1 MRRVTLLL
9 RRTALTMSLLSV
21 PVLAYA
27 QSTGSVGC
35 AALTQA
41 AADAISAR
49 VQADDAAIRPP
60 NSVRNLSCLDGFFR
74 GVGLNVIS
82 NLLDPTS
89 LLDAVQGQLCAA
101 VNQAWQSALGSAQCG
116 LTVSG
121 FNLGFGGFGGG
132 VMCPRLSFGGGG
144 PPIGSIGTGA
154 NTTGS
159 LYVNGSPL
167 PPSGYTL
174 PTTGR

>member
-1 MRRVTLLL
+1 MRRF
-9 RRTALTMSLLSV
+9 ALTLALVSMPL
-21 PVLAYA
+21 LAYA
-27 QSTGSVGC
+27 QTTGSVGC
-35 AALTQA
+35 AAITQA
-41 AADAISAR
+41 AADGISAR
-49 VQADDAAIRPP
+49 VQADDASIRPP
-60 NSVRNLSCLDGFFR
+60 NSVKNLSCLDGFFR

-89 LLDAVQGQLCAA
+89 LLDAVQGQICAA
-101 VNQAWQSALGSAQCG
+101 ANQAWQSALGSAQCG

-144 PPIGSIGTGA
+144 PPIGSVGTGA

-167 PPSGYTL
+167 APTGYTL
-174 PTTGR
+174 PSAGR

>member
-1 MRRVTLLL
+1 MRKI
-9 RRTALTMSLLSV
+9 ALTLALLSM
-21 PVLAYA
+21 PALAHA

-35 AALTQA
+35 AAITQA
-41 AADAISAR
+41 AADGISAR
-49 VQADDAAIRPP
+49 VQADDASIRPP
-60 NSVRNLSCLDGFFR
+60 NSVKNLSCLDGFFR

-89 LLDAVQGQLCAA
+89 LLDAVQGQICAA
-101 VNQAWQSALGSAQCG
+101 ANQAWQSALGSAQCG

-144 PPIGSIGTGA
+144 PPIGSVGTGA

-167 PPSGYTL
+167 APSGYTL
-174 PTTGR
+174 PAVPR

>member
-1 MRRVTLLL
+1 MRRLALLAM
-9 RRTALTMSLLSV
+9 RRTALTLAVLSI
-21 PVLAYA
+21 PVLAHA

-60 NSVRNLSCLDGFFR
+60 SSVKNLTCLDGFFR
-74 GVGLNVIS
+74 GVGLNVIA

-101 VNQAWQSALGSAQCG
+101 VNHS
-116 LTVSG
+116 
-121 FNLGFGGFGGG
+121 
-132 VMCPRLSFGGGG
+132 R
-144 PPIGSIGTGA
+144 
-154 NTTGS
+154 
-159 LYVNGSPL
+159 
-167 PPSGYTL
+167 
-174 PTTGR
+174 

>member
-1 MRRVTLLL
+1 MRRVTLLV
-9 RRTALTMSLLSV
+9 RHTALTMALLSV
-21 PVLAYA
+21 PVLAHA

-60 NSVRNLSCLDGFFR
+60 SSVKNLSCLDGFFR

-89 LLDAVQGQLCAA
+89 LLDAVQ
-101 VNQAWQSALGSAQCG
+101 
-116 LTVSG
+116 
-121 FNLGFGGFGGG
+121 
-132 VMCPRLSFGGGG
+132 
-144 PPIGSIGTGA
+144 
-154 NTTGS
+154 
-159 LYVNGSPL
+159 
-167 PPSGYTL
+167 
-174 PTTGR
+174 

>member
-1 MRRVTLLL
+1 MSTLNLQVRHL
-9 RRTALTMSLLSV
+9 AARDSFEALTALLHRMRLPYLRNAA
-21 PVLAYA
+21 PDVLATARA
-27 QSTGSVGC
+27 QRWDPAET
-35 AALTQA
+35 L
-41 AADAISAR
+41 R
-49 VQADDAAIRPP
+49 V
-60 NSVRNLSCLDGFFR
+60 
-74 GVGLNVIS
+74 
-82 NLLDPTS
+82 

>member
-1 MRRVTLLL
+1 MRRF
-9 RRTALTMSLLSV
+9 ALTLALMSM

-27 QSTGSVGC
+27 QTTGSVGC
-35 AALTQA
+35 AAITQA
-41 AADAISAR
+41 AADGISAR
-49 VQADDAAIRPP
+49 VQADDASIRPP
-60 NSVRNLSCLDGFFR
+60 NSVKNLSCLDGFFR

-89 LLDAVQGQLCAA
+89 LLDAVQGQICAA
-101 VNQAWQSALGSAQCG
+101 ANQAWQSALGSAQCG

-144 PPIGSIGTGA
+144 PPIGSVGTGA

-167 PPSGYTL
+167 GPTGYTL
-174 PTTGR
+174 PSAGR

>member
-21 PVLAYA
+21 PVLAHA

-60 NSVRNLSCLDGFFR
+60 NSVRNLSCLDGLFR

-101 VNQAWQSALGSAQCG
+101 VNQAWRSALGSAQCG

-159 LYVNGSPL
+159 LYVKGSPL

>member
-1 MRRVTLLL
+1 MRRF
-9 RRTALTMSLLSV
+9 ALTLALVSM

-27 QSTGSVGC
+27 QTTGSVGC
-35 AALTQA
+35 AAITQA
-41 AADAISAR
+41 AADGISAR
-49 VQADDAAIRPP
+49 VQADDASIRPP
-60 NSVRNLSCLDGFFR
+60 NSVKNLSCLDGFFR

-89 LLDAVQGQLCAA
+89 LLDAVQGQICAA
-101 VNQAWQSALGSAQCG
+101 ANQAWQSALGSAQCG

-144 PPIGSIGTGA
+144 PPIGSVGTGA

-167 PPSGYTL
+167 APTGYTL
-174 PTTGR
+174 PSAGR

>member
-21 PVLAYA
+21 PVLAHA

-49 VQADDAAIRPP
+49 VQSDDAAIRPP

-101 VNQAWQSALGSAQCG
+101 VNQAWRSALGSAQCG

-159 LYVNGSPL
+159 LYVKGSPL

>member
-1 MRRVTLLL
+1 MRKL
-9 RRTALTMSLLSV
+9 ALTLALLSMPALV
-21 PVLAYA
+21 HA

-35 AALTQA
+35 AAISQA
-41 AADAISAR
+41 AADGISAR
-49 VQADDAAIRPP
+49 VQADDASIRPP
-60 NSVRNLSCLDGFFR
+60 NSVKNLSCLDGFFR

-89 LLDAVQGQLCAA
+89 LLDAVQGQICAA
-101 VNQAWQSALGSAQCG
+101 ANQAWQSALGSAQCG

-144 PPIGSIGTGA
+144 PPIGFVGTGA
-154 NTTGS
+154 NTTDS
-159 LYVNGSPL
+159 FYVNGSPL
-167 PPSGYTL
+167 APTGYTL
-174 PTTGR
+174 PTVPR

>member
-1 MRRVTLLL
+1 MMRRF
-9 RRTALTMSLLSV
+9 ALTLALVSMPL
-21 PVLAYA
+21 LAYA
-27 QSTGSVGC
+27 QTTGSVGC
-35 AALTQA
+35 AAITQA
-41 AADAISAR
+41 AADGISAR
-49 VQADDAAIRPP
+49 VQADDASIRPP
-60 NSVRNLSCLDGFFR
+60 NSVKNLSCLDGFFR

-89 LLDAVQGQLCAA
+89 LLDAVQGQICAA
-101 VNQAWQSALGSAQCG
+101 ANQAWQSALGSAQCG

-144 PPIGSIGTGA
+144 PPIGSVGTGA

-167 PPSGYTL
+167 APTGYTL
-174 PTTGR
+174 PSAGR

>member
-1 MRRVTLLL
+1 MMRRF
-9 RRTALTMSLLSV
+9 ALTLALVSM

-27 QSTGSVGC
+27 QTTGSVGC
-35 AALTQA
+35 AAITQA
-41 AADAISAR
+41 AADGISAR
-49 VQADDAAIRPP
+49 VQADDASIRPP
-60 NSVRNLSCLDGFFR
+60 NSVKNLSCLDGFFR

-89 LLDAVQGQLCAA
+89 LLDAVQGQICAA
-101 VNQAWQSALGSAQCG
+101 ANQAWQSALGSAQCG

-144 PPIGSIGTGA
+144 PPIGSVGTGA

-167 PPSGYTL
+167 APTGYTL
-174 PTTGR
+174 PSAGR

>member
-1 MRRVTLLL
+1 MMRKL
-9 RRTALTMSLLSV
+9 ALTLAFLSM
-21 PVLAYA
+21 PALAHA

-35 AALTQA
+35 AAITQA
-41 AADAISAR
+41 AADGISAR
-49 VQADDAAIRPP
+49 VQADDASIRPP
-60 NSVRNLSCLDGFFR
+60 NSVKNLSCLDGFFR

-89 LLDAVQGQLCAA
+89 LLDAVQGQICAA
-101 VNQAWQSALGSAQCG
+101 ANQAWQSALGSAQCG

-144 PPIGSIGTGA
+144 PPIGSVGTGA

-167 PPSGYTL
+167 APTGYTL
-174 PTTGR
+174 PAVPR